1 MARRLAAI
9 ALALLLCAGFAACG
23 EEDEPSIVDEDELR
37 GCLTGEGLKM
47 EAPDLS
53 STAAL
58 GSSAPD
64 FRALTAEGTAVDLV
78 VLGTER
84 KAERAAIDIR
94 AARAGLGGG
103 GEVVVHRN
111 AIAVFDATPTEGSRS
126 TVERCLAAQ
135 D

>member
-9 ALALLLCAGFAACG
+9 ALSLALCAGIAACG
-23 EEDEPSIVDEDELR
+23 EEEEQLVDEDELR

-53 STAAL
+53 SSAAL
-58 GSSAPD
+58 GSTTPD

-94 AARAGLGGG
+94 AARAGFGGG
-103 GEVVVHRN
+103 GEVLVNRN
-111 AIAVFDATPTEGSRS
+111 AIAVFDVAPTEGSRS
-126 TVERCLAAQ
+126 TVESCLAAQ